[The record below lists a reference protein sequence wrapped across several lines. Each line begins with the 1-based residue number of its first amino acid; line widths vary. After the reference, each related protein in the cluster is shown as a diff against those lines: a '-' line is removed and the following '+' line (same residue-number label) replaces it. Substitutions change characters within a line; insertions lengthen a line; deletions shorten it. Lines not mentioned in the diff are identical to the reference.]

1 MWPCWGDDIWKQT
14 RRSWENNHVHF
25 YQQWIQKKEKTDR
38 KAMGQKYGDM
48 FQEYQGH
55 QCGCRG
61 ISYNCDVL
69 HAAHMLL
76 LRGRNFRDA
85 VKYWNLPAGFRYAV
99 KYWICLH
106 NFRYVVKYWICLQ
119 CKRPGLNPWVRKIPW
134 RRKWQPTPIFL
145 LESSMDRGAWWA
157 TVHEVARVGQDL
169 VTKGRWK
176 YWKTCYLE
184 NIYVD
189 YVPKWWY
196 RWVYQSTYDD
206 IGTVG

>member
-145 LESSMDRGAWWA
+145 PGESHGQRSLAGYSPYGHRVRHPEV
-157 TVHEVARVGQDL
+157 TQHVHTPRLRYPGH
-169 VTKGRWK
+169 
-176 YWKTCYLE
+176 
-184 NIYVD
+184 I
-189 YVPKWWY
+189 
-196 RWVYQSTYDD
+196 
-206 IGTVG
+206 